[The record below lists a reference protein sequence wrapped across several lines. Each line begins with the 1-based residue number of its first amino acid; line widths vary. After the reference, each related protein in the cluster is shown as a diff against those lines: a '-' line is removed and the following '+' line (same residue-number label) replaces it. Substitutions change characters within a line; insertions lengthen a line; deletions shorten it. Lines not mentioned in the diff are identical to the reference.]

1 MSVLLAGGTLLL
13 AVPVLCFAYA
23 YAGYPAVLWLL
34 TLGRG
39 AGKGVDARAGSS
51 EREPEFDWPSISISL
66 PAFNEAESIAGTLDR
81 LLALD
86 YPADRR
92 QIVVVSDA
100 STDSTDA
107 IVRGFSDR
115 GVELVRVAER
125 RGKTA
130 AEAAG
135 IPHLTGEIVVNTD
148 ATISIP
154 ADSLKP
160 LIRAFADPTV
170 GVASGRDVSV
180 SSLEDASNRPES
192 GYVGYEM
199 WVRSLETRF
208 GSIVGASGCFY
219 AIRRRLHRPE
229 FPDGLSRDFAS
240 CIIARKHGFRSVS
253 VDDAVCYVPRARTL
267 DADYRRKVR
276 TMARGLSTLWYERSL
291 LNPFRYG
298 RFAWML
304 ASHKLIRWL
313 VWLTWPAALA
323 GLALL
328 ALARPALWPVPAA
341 AVVVLAV
348 GWIGWRMSRRRS
360 TPGLL
365 APMSYAVAGAVAG
378 FSAWMQA
385 LRGRRTGI
393 WEPTRR

>member
-1 MSVLLAGGTLLL
+1 MSTLGVAGALLVALP
-13 AVPVLCFAYA
+13 ALCFAYA
-23 YAGYPAVLWLL
+23 YAAYPSILWVLTRGRRDSHGTEEPGDGTSLDWPAV
-34 TLGRG
+34 
-39 AGKGVDARAGSS
+39 
-51 EREPEFDWPSISISL
+51 SISL
-66 PAFNEAESIAGTLDR
+66 PAFNEAESIARTLDR

-100 STDSTDA
+100 STDGTDD
-107 IVRGFSDR
+107 IVQSYSAR
-115 GVELVRVAER
+115 GVELVRLEER

-130 AEAAG
+130 AEAAA
-135 IPHLTGEIVVNTD
+135 IPRLTGDVVVNTD

-154 ADSLKP
+154 PGSLKP

-180 SSLEDASNRPES
+180 SSLDAGSNRPES

-219 AIRRRLHRPE
+219 AIRRHLHHPAFPE
-229 FPDGLSRDFAS
+229 SLSRDFAS
-240 CIIARKHGFRSVS
+240 CVIAREQGFRSVS
-253 VDDAVCYVPRARTL
+253 VDQAVCYVPRAGSL
-267 DADYRRKVR
+267 DAEYRRKAR
-276 TMARGLSTLWYERSL
+276 TMARGLSTLWYKRSL

-313 VWLTWPAALA
+313 VWLAWPGALV

-328 ALARPALWPVPAA
+328 TLAWPALWPLFV
-341 AVVVLAV
+341 AVMVVLGAGWV
-348 GWIGWRMSRRRS
+348 GWAISRERGRGP
-360 TPGLL
+360 PGFL
-365 APMSYAVAGAVAG
+365 ALPAYAVAGAAAG
-378 FSAWMQA
+378 FSAWMLA
-385 LRGRRTGI
+385 LGGRRIAI